1 MKIIDITTEAFTS
14 PSYAEDPPA
23 KFKWHKSIDSGDD
36 YNLSVFRMT
45 PHTGTH
51 IDAPSH
57 FIDGAENIDE
67 IDLNKCCGPCTV
79 VTIQGVLTG
88 EDMDELL
95 PYCRKRLLIHGSGE
109 AVLELSAAR
118 VLAENGIKLIGT
130 DAISISFFKQETE
143 VHRELLSHGIV
154 ILENLNLDDVR
165 DGEYMLSALPI
176 KLGGLEAAPVR
187 AVLFP
192 IPDNKAK
199 KSGTTLQ

>member
-1 MKIIDITTEAFTS
+1 MNMIDITTEAFTS

-23 KFKWHKSIDSGDD
+23 KFKWHRSIDSGDD

-67 IDLNKCCGPCTV
+67 IDLSKCVGTCTV

-95 PYCRKRLLIHGSGE
+95 PCCKKRLLIHGDGE

-118 VLAENGIKLIGT
+118 VLAEHGIKLIGT
-130 DAISISFFKQETE
+130 DAVSISFYKQEIE
-143 VHRELLSHGIV
+143 VHKELLSNGIV
-154 ILENLNLDDVR
+154 ILENLCLDNVPDDDYV
-165 DGEYMLSALPI
+165 LSALPI

-187 AVLFP
+187 AVLFD
-192 IPDNKAK
+192 IPEQKNKK
-199 KSGTTLQ
+199 R

>member
-1 MKIIDITTEAFTS
+1 MEIIDITAEIFTS

-23 KFKWHKSIDSGDD
+23 KFKWHKSIDSGDE

-67 IDLNKCCGPCTV
+67 IDLNKCFGKCTV
-79 VTIQGVLTG
+79 VTIKGILTG

-95 PYCRKRLLIHGSGE
+95 PYCKKRLLIHGSGE

-130 DAISISFFKQETE
+130 DGISISFYKQEAS
-143 VHRELLSHGIV
+143 VHRELLKHGIV
-154 ILENLNLDDVR
+154 IMENLCLDDVP
-165 DGEYMLSALPI
+165 DGEYVLNAFPI

-187 AVLFP
+187 ALLFK
-192 IPDNKAK
+192 N
-199 KSGTTLQ
+199 